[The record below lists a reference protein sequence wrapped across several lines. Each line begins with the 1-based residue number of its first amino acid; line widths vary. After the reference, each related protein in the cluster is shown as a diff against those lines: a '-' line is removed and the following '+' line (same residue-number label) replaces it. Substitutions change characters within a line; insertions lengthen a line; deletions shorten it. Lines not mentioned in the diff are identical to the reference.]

1 MGIFS
6 LNRTSV
12 GSTIEVQ
19 ANESYVGVAGAY
31 QAMADG
37 YTNAYS
43 VFENCIGLDMMEVC
57 AERGIM
63 ESAEFEVVQ
72 ENFLTDM
79 FTKVKDFFKKLLEKI
94 KGIVSAFVAKVK
106 GSLCKDGKKL
116 VDDYKKKVFS
126 KDLSKFKYKWTDKDH
141 TDDNYEDGDGHIKS
155 ILDSLLALC
164 EKKVTSIDKIQGN
177 VQALK
182 APDTEKINLG
192 AGSNVNKDDITD
204 NTILEQALGQVIGT
218 SSETLSDFSK
228 EYHNYI
234 YGTESEET
242 GNEHINECMT
252 ILTGNKD
259 LTKKLSDDEKIATKT
274 CTNMIKKLE
283 KLQKSALNA
292 VGDKN
297 EIKSAYVSAVNS
309 ILATTLQLANQ
320 YSSFVTKCY
329 ACKMESIKFDFA
341 QARRVWVKAATYSP
355 KTEAVLLA
363 AVEEA
368 SDIQVESDFD
378 AFMY

>member
-43 VFENCIGLDMMEVC
+43 VFENCIGLDMMEVS

-79 FTKVKDFFKKLLEKI
+79 FTKVRDFFKKLLEKI
-94 KGIVSAFVAKVK
+94 KGIVSTFVAKVK

-141 TDDNYEDGDGHIKS
+141 GNDKYADGDNHISTVLTGLVDVCEQKVKKG
-155 ILDSLLALC
+155 IPALDNAQ
-164 EKKVTSIDKIQGN
+164 TSSP
-177 VQALK
+177 V
-182 APDTEKINLG
+182 DTENINVDG
-192 AGSNVNKDDITD
+192 GIVKKDDITD
-204 NTILEQALGQVIGT
+204 NTILEEALGKVIGT
-218 SSETLSDFSK
+218 SSETLSNFSK

-234 YGTESEET
+234 YGAESEET
-242 GNEHINECMT
+242 GSKHINECMT

-259 LTKKLSDDEKIATKT
+259 LTKKLSDDEKVATKT

-283 KLQKSALNA
+283 QLQKSALTA

-297 EIKSAYVSAVNS
+297 EAKSTYASAVNS

-329 ACKMESIKFDFA
+329 ACKMESVKFDFA

>member
-43 VFENCIGLDMMEVC
+43 VFENCIGLDMMEVS

-79 FTKVKDFFKKLLEKI
+79 FTKVRDFFKKLLEKI
-94 KGIVSAFVAKVK
+94 KGIVSTFVAKVK

-141 TDDNYEDGDGHIKS
+141 ADDKYAEGDGHIEGTLS
-155 ILDSLLALC
+155 SLVDKC
-164 EKKVTSIDKIQGN
+164 EYHIKNIDKGVN
-177 VQALK
+177 GMP
-182 APDTEKINLG
+182 PDTEQINIGRG
-192 AGSNVNKDDITD
+192 AAAPKVDKDDITD
-204 NTILEQALGQVIGT
+204 NTILEQALGKVIGT

-242 GNEHINECMT
+242 GNKHINECMT

-259 LTKKLSDDEKIATKT
+259 LTKKLSDDEKVATKT
-274 CTNMIKKLE
+274 CTDMIKKLE
-283 KLQKSALNA
+283 SLQKTALNS

-297 EIKSAYVSAVNS
+297 EAKSAYASDVNS

-329 ACKMESIKFDFA
+329 ACKMESVKFDFA